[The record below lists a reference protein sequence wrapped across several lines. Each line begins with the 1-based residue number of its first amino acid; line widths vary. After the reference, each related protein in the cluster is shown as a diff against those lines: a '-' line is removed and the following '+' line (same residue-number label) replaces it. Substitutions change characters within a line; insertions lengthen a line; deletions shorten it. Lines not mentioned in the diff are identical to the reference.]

1 MPKPLVPP
9 LWALLTSLG
18 MLALH
23 QRLPGPVLLGEPWSW
38 WLGVLPALA
47 GVGLVGWAARLFLRA
62 GTPLEPWQTPTAL
75 VVSGP
80 YRFTRNPMYLGLTL
94 CLIGLTLWLGTT
106 TPALLLPVF
115 VALLT
120 LGFVRPEERRLE
132 QRFGKSYRTYKSRV
146 RRWI

>member
-1 MPKPLVPP
+1 
-9 LWALLTSLG
+9 
-18 MLALH
+18 
-23 QRLPGPVLLGEPWSW
+23 
-38 WLGVLPALA
+38 
-47 GVGLVGWAARLFLRA
+47 LFLRA

-75 VVSGP
+75 VATGP

-94 CLIGLTLWLGTT
+94 CLIGFALWLGTV
-106 TPALLLPVF
+106 TPAMLLPVF

-132 QRFGKSYRTYKSRV
+132 QRFGESYRAYKARV